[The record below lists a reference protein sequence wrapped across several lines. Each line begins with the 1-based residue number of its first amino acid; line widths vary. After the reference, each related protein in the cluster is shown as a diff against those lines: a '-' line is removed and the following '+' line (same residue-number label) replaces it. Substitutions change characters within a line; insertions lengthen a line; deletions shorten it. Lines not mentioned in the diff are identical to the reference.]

1 MDKLNKD
8 KFHIEH
14 HSRNKGLLTDKEQ
27 QIIYGKTLL
36 IAGCG
41 VGSQIALSAAR
52 IGFEKFV
59 LIDGDT
65 IDVSNNNRQGYDY
78 KDIGKYKVD
87 ALGIKIKAINPFAT
101 IKKYRAY
108 LNDTNV
114 NKLVS
119 QSDIIIDAIDPY
131 SQDAILYLHKEA
143 RNQNKPIVLPLDV
156 GWGARVYVFN
166 NKSITYEKI
175 IGVDEISNNSKK
187 DQSLSIEAFVQFF
200 LSISPPYVKNIISDV
215 IEKKLDHYPQPS
227 PASYAL
233 ASICSVVLKKI
244 ALKEKV
250 VLAPKS
256 IAFDAEI
263 LCKV

>member
-1 MDKLNKD
+1 MNKLSKEKFNK
-8 KFHIEH
+8 EH
-14 HSRNKGLLTDKEQ
+14 HSRNMGLLTEDEQ
-27 QIIYGKTLL
+27 QKIGGTTLL

-41 VGSQIALSAAR
+41 VGSQIALSAVR

-65 IDVSNNNRQGYDY
+65 IDVSNNNRQGYSY
-78 KDIGKYKVD
+78 RDIGRYKVD
-87 ALGIKIKAINPFAT
+87 ALGHKIKAINPFAT
-101 IKKYRAY
+101 VKKYRVY
-108 LNDTNV
+108 LDNNNV
-114 NKLVS
+114 KRLVK

-131 SQDAILYLHKEA
+131 SQWAILDLHKET
-143 RNQNKPIVLPLDV
+143 RSQNKPIVLPLDV

-166 NKSITYEKI
+166 HNSITYENLIGIDKI
-175 IGVDEISNNSKK
+175 SDDFKK
-187 DQSLSIEAFVQFF
+187 NQNLGIEAFAQFF
-200 LSISPPYVKNIISDV
+200 FSISPPYVKNIISDV

-263 LCKV
+263 IAET